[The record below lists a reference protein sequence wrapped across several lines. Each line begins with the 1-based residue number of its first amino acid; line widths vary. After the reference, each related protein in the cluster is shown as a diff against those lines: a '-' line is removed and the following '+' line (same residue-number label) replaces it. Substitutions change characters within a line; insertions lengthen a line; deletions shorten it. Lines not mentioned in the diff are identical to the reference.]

1 MNSFT
6 PSQPIIRVLLADD
19 TPDIRKLLRV
29 NLELDGRFEI
39 VGEAADGA
47 EAVALTR
54 SLCPDAVVL
63 DLAMPV
69 MDGLQA
75 APLIRQCSPESRI
88 LVLSGFDHA
97 RMEARAREQGADGY
111 LEKGTAFGRIAET
124 LVDLCLGGAAE
135 QGRQPAATAAEALE
149 TVETTQG
156 LLG

>member
-1 MNSFT
+1 MSPFT
-6 PSQPIIRVLLADD
+6 RLQPTIRVLLADD

-54 SLCPDAVVL
+54 FLRPDAVVL

-88 LVLSGFDHA
+88 LVLSGFDHT

-111 LEKGTAFGRIAET
+111 LEKGTAFGLIAET
-124 LVDLCLGGAAE
+124 LADLCLAGVPE
-135 QGRQPAATAAEALE
+135 RSRPPARSS
-149 TVETTQG
+149 
-156 LLG
+156 

>member
-1 MNSFT
+1 MTSFT
-6 PSQPIIRVLLADD
+6 PSQPTIRVLLVDD
-19 TPDIRKLLRV
+19 TPDIRRLLRV

-54 SLCPDAVVL
+54 SLRPDAVVL

-75 APLIRQCSPESRI
+75 APVIRQCSPESRI

-124 LVDLCLGGAAE
+124 LVDLCLGGVPEQRRQAAA
-135 QGRQPAATAAEALE
+135 RVAAAPES
-149 TVETTQG
+149 VETT
-156 LLG
+156 

>member
-1 MNSFT
+1 MTSVT
-6 PSQPIIRVLLADD
+6 PSQPTIRVLLADD

-54 SLCPDAVVL
+54 SLRPDAVVL

-75 APLIRQCSPESRI
+75 APVIRECSPETRI

-124 LVDLCLGGAAE
+124 LVDLCLDGVPRE
-135 QGRQPAATAAEALE
+135 WRQPAARVAEAPE
-149 TVETTQG
+149 TVETSRG
-156 LLG
+156 